1 MNQAKNLWLFVLEM
15 HVISGVTK
23 GDRGK
28 GANLPPAKLNV
39 STGPSRSLYFGI
51 YYSFRYQ

>member
-1 MNQAKNLWLFVLEM
+1 VLEM
-15 HVISGVTK
+15 HVISGVTE

-39 STGPSRSLYFGI
+39 NTGPSRSLYFGI